1 MLMKSSLDAYGAAQ
15 SCLSSPISFCG
26 AAELPKAGI
35 VGTSLMDGCVV
46 LLGNV
51 VHYQRSQVYRGY
63 IFFFIKELKVIQN
76 KIKPQK

>member
-1 MLMKSSLDAYGAAQ
+1 
-15 SCLSSPISFCG
+15 
-26 AAELPKAGI
+26 
-35 VGTSLMDGCVV
+35 MDGCVV

-51 VHYQRSQVYRGY
+51 VHYQGSQVYRGY